1 MKLSNNYLLNLV
13 TTFLSQ
19 ACSAGL
25 IIFLIPILQKNFTI
39 ENFSNYGVLLNI
51 IVFTAALDFGLNI
64 GLMRRLIQETDK
76 ASILISTTFFFF
88 LGLFFIMLPLF
99 ILLFNSSILPGTNR
113 TVINAFFVAILVIQT
128 IIASLFDVILQ
139 SENKIFV
146 GKLVRIGKT
155 LLEFVLLYL
164 VSKEG
169 SVTLLLLVSAAVNF
183 VYMITL
189 YYFSKQ
195 STYYQITISAFNI
208 LALFD
213 HIKYSFWYFLNSI
226 GVVIVFNSQV
236 ILLNALTTKSE
247 VASYFLVTRFL
258 DVVRLGTT
266 NFTIILFPS
275 LAKKEANGE
284 WNDLRK
290 TYFKVFT
297 YVFILSVTILIFL
310 LTVGRVI
317 FQYWSGQTGYE
328 INQVFTVFSIFTILI
343 VIDNVSAVFLHAFR
357 LNKVQTIISLIQGS
371 IALILGSFLLQ
382 RMGIIGFAIASI
394 VALLFTNFWYNPTF
408 LISQFKQ
415 KQLKGF

>member
-208 LALFD
+208 LALLD

>member
-39 ENFSNYGVLLNI
+39 ENFSNYGVFLNI
-51 IVFTAALDFGLNI
+51 IVFTAALDFGLNL

-99 ILLFNSSILPGTNR
+99 IILFNSSILPGTNG
-113 TVINAFFVAILVIQT
+113 TFINAFLVAILVIQT

-208 LALFD
+208 LALLD